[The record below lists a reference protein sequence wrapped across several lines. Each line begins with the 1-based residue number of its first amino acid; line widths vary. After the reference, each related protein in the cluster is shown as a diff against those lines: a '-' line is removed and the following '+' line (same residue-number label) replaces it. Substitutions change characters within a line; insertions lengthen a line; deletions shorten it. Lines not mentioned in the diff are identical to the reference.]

1 MSQASAMFPDSF
13 APASVLAAGSA
24 LEAEKH
30 ARVAGEGEGQGE
42 ASSTSPR
49 APKPRSC
56 VTCRT
61 RKVRCDKKSPCSN
74 CRRAN
79 ISCVL
84 PTADRQPRW
93 ARRLQQGP
101 SGDVMNRLRSLEAL
115 VKHLSSQLD
124 EAHAAASASASAG
137 DSPGVNFSGSGS
149 GHDADTN
156 NRIGSFSANAGR
168 MDTRFGR
175 LVVDDPNRSHY
186 VGSGFWSRV
195 NDEVCNPALKT
206 E

>member
-1 MSQASAMFPDSF
+1 MSQASGPFPGSS
-13 APASVLAAGSA
+13 ALASVLASGSA

-30 ARVAGEGEGQGE
+30 ARVAGEAEAEGA
-42 ASSTSPR
+42 ASSSSLR
-49 APKPRSC
+49 ASKPRSC

-84 PTADRQPRW
+84 PTIDQQPRW

-124 EAHAAASASASAG
+124 EAHAAASATASAG
-137 DSPGVNFSGSGS
+137 GSPDVNSSGS
-149 GHDADTN
+149 GHNADTN
-156 NRIGSFSANAGR
+156 NRIGSLSANPGR

-195 NDEVCNPALKT
+195 NDEVCKPALWT
-206 E
+206 G